1 MRLDKY
7 LRDCGYGTR
16 SEIRL
21 MVRNGRVSVNA
32 SIVND
37 PAAIID
43 EAADSV
49 LVDGQELVYTQYV
62 WFMLNKPAGYI
73 TANKGKVPTVM
84 DLVPEPYLNLYP
96 VGRLDK
102 DTEGLLLITND
113 GMLGHSLLSPRKHVE
128 KEYYVELKHEVSEAD
143 AARIAEGLTGEN
155 GIVYAPAEC
164 RDIAGNTCRIIL
176 HEGKYHEIKRIFMIL
191 DNTVTYLR
199 RIRMKN
205 LVLDEALKP
214 GEYRRLTQEEI
225 KGLYE

>member
-7 LRDCGYGTR
+7 LRDCGCGTR
-16 SEIRL
+16 SEIRR
-21 MVRNGRVSVNA
+21 MVKSGRIAVNGTE
-32 SIVND
+32 IYD

-43 EAADSV
+43 QEADNV
-49 LVDGQELVYTQYV
+49 LVDGKELSYTRFV

-84 DLVPEPYLNLYP
+84 ELVPEPYLGLYP

-113 GMLGHSLLSPRKHVE
+113 GMLGHRLLSPKKHVE
-128 KEYYVELKHEVSEAD
+128 KEYYVELAHDVSEDD

-155 GIVYAPAEC
+155 GTVYAPAQC
-164 RDIAGNTCRIIL
+164 TGIHGNTCRIIL

-191 DNTVTYLR
+191 GNTVTYLK

-214 GEYRRLTQEEI
+214 GEYRTLTEEEI
-225 KGLYE
+225 NGLYE